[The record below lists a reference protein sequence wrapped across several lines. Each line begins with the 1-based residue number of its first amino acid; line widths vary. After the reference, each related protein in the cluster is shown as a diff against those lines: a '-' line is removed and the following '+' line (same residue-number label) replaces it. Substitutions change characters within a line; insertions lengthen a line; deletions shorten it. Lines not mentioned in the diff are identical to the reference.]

1 MQKANRKFWPFDEV
15 SLELE
20 TVSAD
25 RVLVKAPWLQMN
37 VRVSPE
43 HLQPVRNL
51 AEKLKTGNFAAT
63 DIDWM
68 SWFFSSLSKFP
79 FSYILPRP
87 QISGQD
93 TVTMQSFVLST
104 NSPKTFL
111 LSLATT
117 SSKKE
122 IIESFANR
130 ALTRDWTWD
139 QEAALEFSQTA
150 EGYDPETLYSVARRY
165 HLLNDIENNVTE
177 DLLNHVRT
185 LKSNSELFK
194 KASALI
200 IRQNHYI
207 TEKCDSTLKAAL
219 PNANSAEDEVMEFMQ
234 AEAGHDKILLK
245 ALEAVGYSPEQVP
258 TLETVI
264 VIMEVFR
271 MVAQR
276 NFLAFSMVVDIFERT
291 SYHSQDPMASV
302 LTDGGEEKAAACMD
316 THRKINDAGEHEN
329 VALSFL
335 QHMNAVDANYAKE
348 ALHLAEL
355 TTLVI
360 HQLSADTLIEIKKLN
375 FS

>member
-20 TVSAD
+20 TASSD

-37 VRVSPE
+37 VRISPE
-43 HLQPVRNL
+43 HLQPVRSL
-51 AEKLKTGNFAAT
+51 IEKIKTENIDAN
-63 DIDWM
+63 DVDWM
-68 SWFFSSLSKFP
+68 SWFFSSLAKFP

-87 QISGQD
+87 QISAKDTPKIKGQA
-93 TVTMQSFVLST
+93 LSE
-104 NSPKTFL
+104 NSPKAL
-111 LSLATT
+111 LESLATD

-122 IIESFANR
+122 ILKNFADR

-150 EGYDPETLYSVARRY
+150 GGHDPETLYSVARRY
-165 HLLNDIENNVTE
+165 HLLNDIENNVTSS
-177 DLLNHVRT
+177 LLNHVSI
-185 LKSNSELFK
+185 LKTNPELFK

-207 TEKCDSTLKAAL
+207 TEKCDPTLRAAL
-219 PNANSAEDEVMEFMQ
+219 PMAQNAEDEVMEFMQ

-245 ALEAVGYSPEQVP
+245 ALESVGHTPEQVP
-258 TLETVI
+258 ALDTVI

-271 MVAQR
+271 MIAQR
-276 NFLAFSMVVDIFERT
+276 NFLAFAMVVDIFERT
-291 SYHSQDPMASV
+291 SYEPQDPMAKV
-302 LTDGGEEKAAACMD
+302 LTEGGEEKAAARMD
-316 THRKINDAGEHEN
+316 THREINDAGEHEN

-335 QHMNAVDANYAKE
+335 QHMNAVDAAYAKE

-355 TTLVI
+355 ATLVI
-360 HQLSADTLIEIKKLN
+360 HQLSADTLSEIKTYSN
-375 FS
+375 